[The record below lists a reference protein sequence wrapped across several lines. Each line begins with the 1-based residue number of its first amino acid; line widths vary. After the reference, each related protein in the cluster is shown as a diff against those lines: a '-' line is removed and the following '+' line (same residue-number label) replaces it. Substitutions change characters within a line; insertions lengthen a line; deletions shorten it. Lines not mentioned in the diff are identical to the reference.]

1 MSFYMN
7 IQIRFI
13 HNNPKLQTTPDRLP
27 TPVLLGF
34 PCVSA
39 GKESACKAG
48 DLGSIHGLGRSP
60 GEGEGNPF
68 QYSGLENSMDCIVHG
83 VTKSWTQQ
91 SNFHFTWSTFGHGRV
106 KVKISVTQLCLTLCN
121 PMDCSPL
128 ALQDPLS
135 MGFSRQE
142 YWTGLPFPSL
152 GDFLYPGTEPTSP
165 SLQADSLSSEPPGRV
180 Q

>member
-1 MSFYMN
+1 
-7 IQIRFI
+7 
-13 HNNPKLQTTPDRLP
+13 
-27 TPVLLGF
+27 
-34 PCVSA
+34 
-39 GKESACKAG
+39 
-48 DLGSIHGLGRSP
+48 
-60 GEGEGNPF
+60 
-68 QYSGLENSMDCIVHG
+68 MDCIVHG